1 MLKNGEKCKICKMS
15 PYCARVRDEF
25 ACGSFVRD
33 MMPSD
38 NSGTQPLGEK
48 ACSALRTALDFLVSD
63 VCFYMKE
70 AEKHETNIETKN
82 RISLLMDEAERLKKR
97 IINELNV

>member
-1 MLKNGEKCKICKMS
+1 MLKNGDKCKICKMS

-25 ACGSFVRD
+25 VCGSFVRN

-38 NSGTQPLGEK
+38 NSGTPPLSEK

-63 VCFYMKE
+63 VYFYMKE

-82 RISLLMDEAERLKKR
+82 RISLLMDEVERLKKQ
-97 IINELNV
+97 IKGMIYV

>member
-1 MLKNGEKCKICKMS
+1 MCKMS

-38 NSGTQPLGEK
+38 NSGTQQLSVK

-63 VCFYMKE
+63 VYFYMKE